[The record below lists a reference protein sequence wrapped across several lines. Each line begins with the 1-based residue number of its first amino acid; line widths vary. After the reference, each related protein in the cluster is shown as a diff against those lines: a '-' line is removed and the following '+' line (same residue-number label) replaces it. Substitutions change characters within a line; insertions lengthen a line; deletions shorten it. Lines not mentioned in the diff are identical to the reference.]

1 MDPNEFIKAVDEAG
15 QVPQMVA
22 EVGRRKGLAQVLER
36 AVVKD
41 ESGQTIDLAALFPAS
56 ENEAD
61 DAIEGDVE
69 DDDHDHDHDH
79 EGHGHGH
86 GHAPA
91 AGDPTALPSF

>member
-1 MDPNEFIKAVDEAG
+1 
-15 QVPQMVA
+15 VA

-41 ESGQTIDLAALFPAS
+41 ESGETIDLAALFPQT
-56 ENEAD
+56 E
-61 DAIEGDVE
+61 DAPSDQIIIDGHAE
-69 DDDHDHDHDH
+69 DDHEDHDH
-79 EGHGHGH
+79 EGHGH